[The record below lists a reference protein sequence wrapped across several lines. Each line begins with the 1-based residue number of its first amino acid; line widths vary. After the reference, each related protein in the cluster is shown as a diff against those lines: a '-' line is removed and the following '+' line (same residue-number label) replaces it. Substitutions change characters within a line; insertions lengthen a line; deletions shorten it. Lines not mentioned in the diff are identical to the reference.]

1 VSIRFRFA
9 VLVFLSSFSLIG
21 CSMEEEAADQAKPK
35 GPETKREQPPK
46 PTTPEDFL
54 DRAEEAMRK
63 EPGWAFAVK
72 GEETL
77 GLQGQESTA
86 SYQAA
91 VKRTQEPEALHSQGT
106 ITRKGKRE
114 SEEIFVIG
122 DTVHV
127 KEGEEGWKQGPV
139 SDPEM
144 KNKVEDPM
152 AAIEA
157 FRRYRKETADDVTLT
172 EEGGE
177 ARLRVRASSVKLPEG
192 QNRAFVK
199 KAVEELDPTL
209 EQLRKAG
216 VAVNTSQL
224 TLSRLEETLVL
235 DAETHQIK
243 SHRLQFR
250 FLIPYGSQNITYEQ
264 SVDEEIEGTFD
275 GAIKLPESIM

>member
-1 VSIRFRFA
+1 
-9 VLVFLSSFSLIG
+9 
-21 CSMEEEAADQAKPK
+21 MEQAKPMA
-35 GPETKREQPPK
+35 PEAKKEQPPK

-54 DRAEEAMRK
+54 DRAEEAMGK

-77 GLQGQESTA
+77 SLQGQVSAA

-91 VKRTQEPEALHSQGT
+91 VKRTADPEALHSQGT
-106 ITRKGKRE
+106 ITSKGKRKP
-114 SEEIFVIG
+114 EEIFVIG

-127 KEGEEGWKQGPV
+127 KEGEEGWKHGPV

-157 FRRYRKETADDVTLT
+157 FRRYRKESADDVTLT

-177 ARLRVRASSVKLPEG
+177 VRLRARTSSVKFPEVQG
-192 QNRAFVK
+192 RAFAK
-199 KAVEELDPTL
+199 KAMEELNPTL

-235 DAETHQIK
+235 DAGTYQIK

-250 FLIPYGSQNITYEQ
+250 FLIPYGDQNITYEQ
-264 SVDEEIEGTFD
+264 SVEEQIEDTFD
-275 GAIKLPESIM
+275 GVIKLPEGAV